1 MPYSQFTTI
10 GKVKTAFGL
19 TVIEGD
25 KFFPEIPPLTPSSV
39 LLGSLAES
47 LPIVSTSGS
56 EKARSEGIIYPILL
70 DVRRLLSRRRQLF
83 IKWNRFKPLPSLKS
97 IL

>member
-10 GKVKTAFGL
+10 GKVKIAFGL
-19 TVIEGD
+19 TVVEGD
-25 KFFPEIPPLTPSSV
+25 RFFPEISPLTPSSV

-56 EKARSEGIIYPILL
+56 EKARSEGIIYPVLL
-70 DVRRLLSRRRQLF
+70 EMRLF
-83 IKWNRFKPLPSLKS
+83 MAV
-97 IL
+97 